1 MSGRTYYI
9 CRWRYAFILTPKCS
23 SPMTAGYVPEL
34 SKDDGSRG
42 PCMELPRG
50 DLVRES
56 KPLVVSLTPEELG
69 MAQPIHFGRM
79 PVTGPAGLR
88 TLRPTRLTLSLTP
101 NGGIRG

>member
-1 MSGRTYYI
+1 
-9 CRWRYAFILTPKCS
+9 
-23 SPMTAGYVPEL
+23 MTAGYVPEL

-56 KPLVVSLTPEELG
+56 KTLVVSHTREELG